1 MDLKKYLELQEKF
14 SQLFYNKDVLS
25 LKEKEEMLKT
35 LSLSLHGEISKIV
48 SSTNYKYYDR
58 KEPEIDK
65 GNVLFK
71 TVNAFRYLL
80 AIMNLN
86 GITEDEF
93 LEAFYQKDNYL
104 HKKTKTWKLK
114 NSDKPVVV
122 VDIDDV
128 LLGFREYFNTW
139 LENQYNIEIDRDST
153 QYYSSIAVKE
163 IGLSPESVFEE
174 FMSNNELLNIP
185 ALSGSKEM
193 LERLKDLGYEIQL
206 LTSRPSSNL
215 KCKYHTHQSLLDNN
229 LYFDKLNF
237 AQEKYIWLAKQD
249 FYINGRFAFA
259 IDDSPKHVEEYVSHN
274 VHVVMPYYE
283 YNKHLAIRSDPKS
296 FQLLHDVSINNMSS
310 MVLGLAKNLK
320 TINCKQV

>member
-1 MDLKKYLELQEKF
+1 MDLKKYLEIQEKF
-14 SQLFYNKDVLS
+14 SQIFYDKDSLT

-71 TVNAFRYLL
+71 AVNAFRYLL

-86 GITEDEF
+86 DISEEEF

-104 HKKTKTWKLK
+104 HGKTKTWKLK
-114 NSDKPVVV
+114 DSSKPVVV

-128 LLGFREYFNTW
+128 LLGFREYFNSW
-139 LENQYNIEIDRDST
+139 LERQYNVVIDRDST

-174 FMSNNELLNIP
+174 FMDNNELLNIP
-185 ALSGSKEM
+185 ALSGSKVM
-193 LERLKDLGYEIQL
+193 LESLRDLGYEIQL

-215 KCKYHTHQSLLDNN
+215 KCKYHTHQSLIDND

-237 AQEKYIWLAKQD
+237 AQEKYIWLAKQK
-249 FYINGRFAFA
+249 FYIDGRFAFA

-274 VHVVMPYYE
+274 VKVVMPYYE
-283 YNKHLAIRSDPKS
+283 YNKHLAIKTDPKS
-296 FQLLHDVSINNMSS
+296 FQLLNDVSIDNMTS

-320 TINCKQV
+320 NKNL

>member
-1 MDLKKYLELQEKF
+1 MDLKKYLEIQEKF
-14 SQLFYNKDVLS
+14 SQIFYDKDSLT

-71 TVNAFRYLL
+71 AVNAFRYLL

-86 GITEDEF
+86 DISEEEF

-104 HKKTKTWKLK
+104 HRKTKTWKLK
-114 NSDKPVVV
+114 DSSKPVVV

-128 LLGFREYFNTW
+128 LLGFREYFNSW
-139 LENQYNIEIDRDST
+139 LERQYNVVIDRDST

-174 FMSNNELLNIP
+174 FMDNNELLNIP
-185 ALSGSKEM
+185 ALSGSKVM
-193 LERLKDLGYEIQL
+193 LESLRDLGYEIQL

-215 KCKYHTHQSLLDNN
+215 KCKYHTHQSLIDND

-237 AQEKYIWLAKQD
+237 AQEKYIWLAKQK
-249 FYINGRFAFA
+249 FYIDGRFAFA

-274 VHVVMPYYE
+274 VKVVMPYYE
-283 YNKHLAIRSDPKS
+283 YNKHLAIKTDPKS
-296 FQLLHDVSINNMSS
+296 FQLLNDVSIDNMTS

-320 TINCKQV
+320 NKNL

>member
-1 MDLKKYLELQEKF
+1 MDLKKYLEIQEKF
-14 SQLFYNKDVLS
+14 SQIFYDKDSLT

-71 TVNAFRYLL
+71 AVNAFRYLL

-86 GITEDEF
+86 DISEEEF

-104 HKKTKTWKLK
+104 HEKTKTWKLK
-114 NSDKPVVV
+114 DSSKPVVV

-128 LLGFREYFNTW
+128 LLGFREYFNSW
-139 LENQYNIEIDRDST
+139 LERQYNVVIDRDST

-174 FMSNNELLNIP
+174 FMDNNELLNIP
-185 ALSGSKEM
+185 ALSGSKVM
-193 LERLKDLGYEIQL
+193 LESLRDLGYEIQL

-215 KCKYHTHQSLLDNN
+215 KCKYHTHQSLIDND

-237 AQEKYIWLAKQD
+237 AQEKYIWLAKQK
-249 FYINGRFAFA
+249 FYIDGRFAFA

-274 VHVVMPYYE
+274 VKVVMPYYE
-283 YNKHLAIRSDPKS
+283 YNKHLAIKTDPKS
-296 FQLLHDVSINNMSS
+296 FQLLNDVSIDNMTS

-320 TINCKQV
+320 NKNL